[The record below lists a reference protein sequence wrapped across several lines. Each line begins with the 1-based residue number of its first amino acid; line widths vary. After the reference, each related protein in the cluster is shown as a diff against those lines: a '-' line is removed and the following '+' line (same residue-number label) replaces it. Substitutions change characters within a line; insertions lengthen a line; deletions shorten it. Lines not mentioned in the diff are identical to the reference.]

1 VSRTWSTSAATV
13 ARLAQ
18 LPLLRSAAAL
28 PADAGWSTCTSAWRS
43 DGNASGEEVYV
54 VAALVV
60 MFTPASERGDRRP
73 RRCPKS
79 SLGGTITGAGG
90 SGGGGRWTSWWRCGE
105 QTTC

>member
-1 VSRTWSTSAATV
+1 MSRIWSASAATV
-13 ARLAQ
+13 AWLARM
-18 LPLLRSAAAL
+18 PLLRSAAAL
-28 PADAGWSTCTSAWRS
+28 SAEAGWSTYTSAWGS

-60 MFTPASERGDRRP
+60 TFAPDSETGDRRP
-73 RRCPKS
+73 RRGPKS

-90 SGGGGRWTSWWRCGE
+90 GGGGGRLTSWRRCGE